1 MINAVITN
9 KGNTLITEFPKE
21 YLSIYED
28 LCSIDCR
35 KALERIPLTDNE
47 DDDIRVKLYADSDFG
62 NHLLRLFKEKNT
74 LADTNTVCNII
85 EDADDAVKEKLEQ
98 NLLHDQYGD
107 IDELI
112 NDIKELQGM
121 QLGGM

>member
-1 MINAVITN
+1 M
-9 KGNTLITEFPKE
+9 F
-21 YLSIYED
+21 S
-28 LCSIDCR
+28 
-35 KALERIPLTDNE
+35 
-47 DDDIRVKLYADSDFG
+47 
-62 NHLLRLFKEKNT
+62 EKNT

>member
-62 NHLLRLFKEKNT
+62 KTLSRTRTLYAISLKTRTTRSRKNWNKICCT
-74 LADTNTVCNII
+74 INTEI
-85 EDADDAVKEKLEQ
+85 L
-98 NLLHDQYGD
+98 
-107 IDELI
+107 
-112 NDIKELQGM
+112 M
-121 QLGGM
+121 SS

>member
-21 YLSIYED
+21 YLSIYKE
-28 LCSIDCR
+28 LCSVGCR
-35 KALERIPLTDNE
+35 KALERIPLTDTE

-62 NHLLRLFKEKNT
+62 NHLLRLFSEKNT

>member
-28 LCSIDCR
+28 RCSIDCR

-62 NHLLRLFKEKNT
+62 NHLLRLFSEKNT